1 METIKLIVREPDS
14 ERLDR
19 YIASHTELSRAK
31 VQELIDEGLVL
42 VNGLKK
48 KPKYLV
54 LPADEIVLSVPP
66 EPKESRIVPEPLA
79 VPVVWEDDHIV
90 VVNKPAGMVV
100 YPAPGHSEGTLL
112 NALLYHCGAL
122 ALAGGSERPGIVH
135 RLDRDTSGLLVAAK
149 SNLAYWSLTRQFRE
163 RGVKK
168 HYRALAYGQF
178 QEESGRFSKAIG
190 RSRHDRKRMSTKT
203 MSGKEA
209 ITNFHVIERLTN
221 AMLVEVV
228 IETGRT
234 HQIRVHFAASGHP
247 ILGDPVYGRK
257 TALQVGRQNITIQR
271 QMLHAFSLGFVHPES
286 KTFVTFN
293 APLPED
299 FLNLLDKLKVE

>member
-1 METIKLIVREPDS
+1 METIKLIVHETDS

-19 YIASHTELSRAK
+19 YIALHTELSRSR

-42 VNGLKK
+42 VNGVKK

-54 LPADEIVLSVPP
+54 APADEIVLSVP
-66 EPKESRIVPEPLA
+66 EQKESQIAPEPLA
-79 VPVVWEDDHIV
+79 VPVVWEDAHIV

-122 ALAGGSERPGIVH
+122 ALAGGTERPGIVH

-149 SNLAYWSLTRQFRE
+149 SDLAYRSLTRQFQE

-209 ITNFHVIERLTN
+209 ITDFLVLERLTN
-221 AMLVEVV
+221 AMLVDVV

-247 ILGDPVYGRK
+247 ILGDPVYGKK
-257 TALQVGRQNITIQR
+257 TALRVGRQTITIDR
-271 QMLHAFSLGFVHPES
+271 QMLHAFSLAFIHPE
-286 KTFVTFN
+286 TGNPVTFN

-299 FLNLLDKLKVE
+299 FLSLLDRLKVG

>member
-1 METIKLIVREPDS
+1 METIKLIVPETNS

-19 YIASHTELSRAK
+19 YIALHTELSRSR

-42 VNGLKK
+42 VNGVKK

-54 LPADEIVLSVPP
+54 VPSDEIVLSVP
-66 EPKESRIVPEPLA
+66 EQKESQIVPEPLA
-79 VPVVWEDDHIV
+79 VPVVWEDAHIV

-112 NALLYHCGAL
+112 NALLYQCGAL
-122 ALAGGSERPGIVH
+122 ALAGGTERPGIVH

-149 SNLAYWSLTRQFRE
+149 SDLAYRSLTRQFQE

-209 ITNFHVIERLTN
+209 ITNFIVLERLTN
-221 AMLVEVV
+221 AMLLDVV

-247 ILGDPVYGRK
+247 ILGDPVYGKK
-257 TALQVGRQNITIQR
+257 TALQVGRQTITIDR
-271 QMLHAFSLGFVHPES
+271 QMLHAFSLAFIHPE
-286 KTFVTFN
+286 TGNPVTFN

-299 FLNLLDKLKVE
+299 FLSLLDRLKGG

>member
-1 METIKLIVREPDS
+1 METIKLIVHKTDA

-19 YIASHTELSRAK
+19 YIALHTELSRSR

-42 VNGLKK
+42 VNGVKK

-54 LPADEIVLSVPP
+54 APADEIVLSVP
-66 EPKESRIVPEPLA
+66 EQKESQIAPEPLA
-79 VPVVWEDDHIV
+79 VPVVWEDAHIV

-122 ALAGGSERPGIVH
+122 ALAGGTERPGIVH

-149 SNLAYWSLTRQFRE
+149 SDLAYRSLTRQFQE

-209 ITNFHVIERLTN
+209 ITDFLVLERLTN
-221 AMLVEVV
+221 AMLVDVV

-247 ILGDPVYGRK
+247 ILGDPVYGKK
-257 TALQVGRQNITIQR
+257 TALRVGRQTITIDR
-271 QMLHAFSLGFVHPES
+271 QMLHAFSLAFIHPE
-286 KTFVTFN
+286 TGNPVTFN

-299 FLNLLDKLKVE
+299 FLSLLD